1 RAAACAVA
9 AGAGLMRAVALIAAG
24 MLSACSL
31 APAYV
36 RPASPI
42 PPSWPAGDAYLA
54 QREAALPS
62 LTYRQLFGDPRL
74 QAVIAQAL
82 DNNRDLR
89 IAVADIAQARA
100 QYRIQRAALLPE
112 IDASAN
118 YTRSYR
124 GKGAAPL
131 AASAQDASA
140 DARSQG
146 DASNYAVGIGVSAFE
161 LDLFG
166 RVRAL
171 TAAAQQRYLEQA
183 SAARATRLTLVG
195 DIATAWLTY
204 AGDRSLLKIA
214 QDTAHS
220 AEASVA
226 LIRQRVDGG
235 ITPHSDLDQA
245 NQVLHTAQSDLAEQ
259 TTAMAQDINA
269 LQLLVGG
276 PVNSALLPES
286 IQDAAAR
293 IGELPAGLDSRILL
307 RRPDVVQAE
316 YELRAVNAQ
325 IGAARAALFPRISL
339 TGLLGLT
346 STALSE
352 LFAHAAFNRSV
363 GAGASA
369 AIFDAGAARA
379 NVRYTEAQRDAA
391 LASYEKTVQTAFSEV
406 ADALARRG
414 TIDAQLRAQQS
425 LVADSAS
432 TYQFSEQRYRVGV
445 ETSLSNLDAQRSYYA
460 AQRSLVAVEL
470 VAAVNRVTLY
480 RTLGGDATLE
490 TVQR

>member
-1 RAAACAVA
+1 CAVA

-24 MLSACSL
+24 LLSACSL

-112 IDASAN
+112 LDASAN

-124 GKGAAPL
+124 GKGAGAAPL
-131 AASAQDASA
+131 VASAQDASA
-140 DARSQG
+140 DARAQG
-146 DASNYAVGIGVSAFE
+146 DASNYTVGTGVSAFE

-204 AGDRSLLKIA
+204 ASDRSLLKIA

-276 PVNSALLPES
+276 PVDSALLPES

-293 IGELPAGLDSRILL
+293 IGELPAGLDSGILL

-414 TIDAQLRAQQS
+414 TIDAQLRAQQR

-432 TYQFSEQRYRVGV
+432 TYQYSEQRYRVGV

>member
-1 RAAACAVA
+1 
-9 AGAGLMRAVALIAAG
+9 
-24 MLSACSL
+24 
-31 APAYV
+31 
-36 RPASPI
+36 
-42 PPSWPAGDAYLA
+42 
-54 QREAALPS
+54 
-62 LTYRQLFGDPRL
+62 
-74 QAVIAQAL
+74 
-82 DNNRDLR
+82 
-89 IAVADIAQARA
+89 
-100 QYRIQRAALLPE
+100 
-112 IDASAN
+112 
-118 YTRSYR
+118 
-124 GKGAAPL
+124 
-131 AASAQDASA
+131 
-140 DARSQG
+140 
-146 DASNYAVGIGVSAFE
+146 
-161 LDLFG
+161 
-166 RVRAL
+166 
-171 TAAAQQRYLEQA
+171 
-183 SAARATRLTLVG
+183 
-195 DIATAWLTY
+195 
-204 AGDRSLLKIA
+204 
-214 QDTAHS
+214 
-220 AEASVA
+220 
-226 LIRQRVDGG
+226 
-235 ITPHSDLDQA
+235 
-245 NQVLHTAQSDLAEQ
+245 
-259 TTAMAQDINA
+259 
-269 LQLLVGG
+269 
-276 PVNSALLPES
+276 
-286 IQDAAAR
+286 
-293 IGELPAGLDSRILL
+293 LL